1 MLFYILAKD
10 NEEFCF
16 SPLPSAGLILGGW
29 TRYLSPGLP
38 LEKLLAITAELPD
51 KKPTVQPVSAQPATP
66 PFSPVLPSAPVI
78 NRDFE
83 NKLAQKLTKRM
94 KKENMGVREKVWWQN
109 ISREALPEAFN
120 IEVLQ
125 NETIYQKFLRMA
137 EGRQLAENEFW
148 IVEKELGVSTKELLG
163 FMQKAVQ
170 SGNAA
175 WLPIF
180 EQVRSTYFCRRCG
193 SSHYEE
199 WPSLYGDTYTCLDCR
214 EIGPLNSLQIL
225 FRLHSVDVVGQTQM
239 DTDKCEPDQTVR
251 NYSLE
256 FTFAQEK
263 TAGELWQQVHR
274 QKAKETL
281 LWAACGAGKTEV
293 CFPLI
298 DSFLRQNKKVLFA
311 APRQDVVH
319 DVQPRLQKNFL
330 EYNIKILSGALPQDM
345 EPSKLTVATTHQVL
359 RFYQAFHL
367 IILDETDAYPYE
379 GSSVL
384 EYGIRQALRPDGQ
397 IICLTATPSAKIL
410 SRVKSRECTIVRLP
424 ARHHG
429 FPVPVPEWQKNR
441 LTGDRSVVKLKK
453 ILLELITDGPILV
466 FVPTVALVK
475 EWTGVL
481 KTAFGDLCVEGSW
494 SSDAARRKKT
504 VLFRQG
510 DIDIFVCTSILE
522 RGITIKG
529 VQVAVLFADHALYDA
544 RALVQMAGRTGR
556 SAECPVGR
564 AVFIY
569 AKQTRAMIEAN
580 RWIQDQNRLA
590 EEWGC
595 LNG

>member
-125 NETIYQKFLRMA
+125 NETIYQEFLRMA

-163 FMQKAVQ
+163 LMQKAVQ

-180 EQVRSTYFCRRCG
+180 EQVRSRYFCRRCG

-263 TAGELWQQVHR
+263 AAGELWQQVHR

-319 DVQPRLQKNFL
+319 DVQPRLQKNFS

-397 IICLTATPSAKIL
+397 IICLTATPSAEIL

>member
-10 NEEFCF
+10 NGEFCF

-38 LEKLLAITAELPD
+38 LGKLLAVTAGLPN
-51 KKPTVQPVSAQPATP
+51 KKPTTQPATQ
-66 PFSPVLPSAPVI
+66 PFSSALPSAPVI
-78 NRDFE
+78 DRDFE
-83 NKLAQKLTKRM
+83 NRLAQKLTNRM
-94 KKENMGVREKVWWQN
+94 KKENMGVQEKVRWQDT
-109 ISREALPEAFN
+109 SREALPEAFN

-125 NETIYQKFLRMA
+125 NETMYQKFLRIA
-137 EGRQLAENEFW
+137 EGRQLAENEFR
-148 IVEKELGVSTKELLG
+148 IVEKKLGVSTKELLG

-170 SGNAA
+170 SGNAE

-180 EQVRSTYFCRRCG
+180 EQVRSRYFCRRCG

-225 FRLHSVDVVGQTQM
+225 FRLHSVDVPGQTQV
-239 DTDKCEPDQTVR
+239 DTDKCKPDQTIR
-251 NYSLE
+251 SYSLE

-263 TAGELWQQVHR
+263 AAEELWQQVHR
-274 QKAKETL
+274 QKAQETL

-319 DVQPRLQKNFL
+319 DVQPRLQKNFP

-359 RFYQAFHL
+359 RFYRAFHL

-397 IICLTATPSAKIL
+397 IICLTATPSAEIL
-410 SRVKSRECTIVRLP
+410 LRVKSQKCAIVRLP
-424 ARHHG
+424 VRHHG
-429 FPVPVPEWQKNR
+429 FPVPVPEWQKNKPTR
-441 LTGDRSVVKLKK
+441 DRSLVELKK
-453 ILLELITDGPILV
+453 VLLKLIADGPILV

-481 KTAFGDLCVEGSW
+481 KMAFCNLRVEGSW
-494 SSDAARRKKT
+494 SSDAARREKI

-510 DIDIFVCTSILE
+510 DINIFVCTSILE

-529 VQVAVLFADHALYDA
+529 VQVAVLFADHTLYDA

-569 AKQTRAMIEAN
+569 AEQTQAMIQAN

>member
-1 MLFYILAKD
+1 VLFYILAKD

-38 LEKLLAITAELPD
+38 LGKLLAVTAGLPD
-51 KKPTVQPVSAQPATP
+51 KKPTTQPATQ
-66 PFSPVLPSAPVI
+66 PFSPALPSAPVI
-78 NRDFE
+78 DRDFE
-83 NKLAQKLTKRM
+83 NRLVQKLTNWM
-94 KKENMGVREKVWWQN
+94 KKENMGVQEKVRWQDT
-109 ISREALPEAFN
+109 SREALPEAFN

-125 NETIYQKFLRMA
+125 NETMYQKFLRIA
-137 EGRQLAENEFW
+137 DGRQLAENEFR
-148 IVEKELGVSTKELLG
+148 IVEKKLGVSTKELLG

-170 SGNAA
+170 SGNAE

-180 EQVRSTYFCRRCG
+180 EQVRSRYFCRRCG

-225 FRLHSVDVVGQTQM
+225 FRLHSVDVPGQTQV
-239 DTDKCEPDQTVR
+239 DTDKCKPDQTVR
-251 NYSLE
+251 SYSLE

-263 TAGELWQQVHR
+263 AAEELWQQVHR
-274 QKAKETL
+274 QKAQETL

-319 DVQPRLQKNFL
+319 DVQPRLQKNFP

-359 RFYQAFHL
+359 RFHRAFHL

-384 EYGIRQALRPDGQ
+384 EYGIRQALRSDGQ
-397 IICLTATPSAKIL
+397 IICLTATPSAEIL
-410 SRVKSRECTIVRLP
+410 LRVKSQKCAIVRLP
-424 ARHHG
+424 VRHHG
-429 FPVPVPEWQKNR
+429 FPVPVPEWQKNKPTR
-441 LTGDRSVVKLKK
+441 DRSLVELKK
-453 ILLELITDGPILV
+453 VLRKLIADGPILV

-481 KTAFGDLCVEGSW
+481 KMAFGDLRVEGSW
-494 SSDAARRKKT
+494 SSDAARREKT

-510 DIDIFVCTSILE
+510 DINIFVCTSILE

-529 VQVAVLFADHALYDA
+529 VQVAVLFADHTLYDA

-569 AKQTRAMIEAN
+569 AEQTQAMIQAN

>member
-1 MLFYILAKD
+1 VLFYILAKD
-10 NEEFCF
+10 NGEFCF
-16 SPLPSAGLILGGW
+16 SPLPSADLILEGW

-38 LEKLLAITAELPD
+38 LEKLLVVIAGLPD
-51 KKPTVQPVSAQPATP
+51 KKPTTQ
-66 PFSPVLPSAPVI
+66 PFSPALPSAPVI
-78 NRDFE
+78 DRDFE
-83 NKLAQKLTKRM
+83 SRLAQNLKNWI
-94 KKENMGVREKVWWQN
+94 KKNMGIQERVRWQD
-109 ISREALPEAFN
+109 ISREALPEASN
-120 IEVLQ
+120 IEVPQ
-125 NETIYQKFLRMA
+125 DETMYQKFLRMV

-148 IVEKELGVSTKELLG
+148 IVEKKLGVSTKKLLS

-170 SGNAA
+170 SGNAE
-175 WLPIF
+175 WLPVF
-180 EQVRSTYFCRRCG
+180 EQVRFSYFCRRCG

-225 FRLHSVDVVGQTQM
+225 FRLHFVDVPGQTQV
-239 DTDKCEPDQTVR
+239 DTDKCKPDQTFR
-251 NYSLE
+251 SYSLE

-263 TAGELWQQVHR
+263 AAGELWQQVHR

-319 DVQPRLQKNFL
+319 DVQPRLQKNFP

-359 RFYQAFHL
+359 RFYRAFHL

-379 GSSVL
+379 GSNVL

-397 IICLTATPSAKIL
+397 IICLTATPSAEIL
-410 SRVKSRECTIVRLP
+410 SRVKSQECAIVRLP
-424 ARHHG
+424 VRHHG
-429 FPVPVPEWQKNR
+429 IPVPVPEWQKNK
-441 LTGDRSVVKLKK
+441 LTRDHSLVELKK
-453 ILLELITDGPILV
+453 VLLELIADGQILV

-481 KTAFGDLCVEGSW
+481 KMAFGDLRVKGSW
-494 SSDAARRKKT
+494 SSDAERIEKT
-504 VLFRQG
+504 ILFRRG

-529 VQVAVLFADHALYDA
+529 VQVVVLFADHALYDA

-556 SAECPVGR
+556 SAEYPVGR
-564 AVFIY
+564 AIFIY
-569 AKQTRAMIEAN
+569 AKQTQAMIQAN

-590 EEWGC
+590 EKWGC

>member
-1 MLFYILAKD
+1 M
-10 NEEFCF
+10 
-16 SPLPSAGLILGGW
+16 
-29 TRYLSPGLP
+29 SPGLP
-38 LEKLLAITAELPD
+38 LGKLLAVTAGLPD
-51 KKPTVQPVSAQPATP
+51 KKPTTQPATQ
-66 PFSPVLPSAPVI
+66 PFSPALPSAPVI
-78 NRDFE
+78 DRDFE
-83 NKLAQKLTKRM
+83 NRLAQKLTNRM
-94 KKENMGVREKVWWQN
+94 KKENMGVQEKVRWQD

-125 NETIYQKFLRMA
+125 NETVYQKFLRIA
-137 EGRQLAENEFW
+137 EGRQLAENEFR
-148 IVEKELGVSTKELLG
+148 IVEKKLGVSTKELLG

-170 SGNAA
+170 SGNAE

-180 EQVRSTYFCRRCG
+180 EQVRSRYFCRRCG

-225 FRLHSVDVVGQTQM
+225 FRLHSVDVPGQTQV
-239 DTDKCEPDQTVR
+239 DTDKCKPDQTVR
-251 NYSLE
+251 SYSLE

-263 TAGELWQQVHR
+263 AAEELWQQVHR
-274 QKAKETL
+274 QKAQETL

-319 DVQPRLQKNFL
+319 DVQPRLQKNFP

-359 RFYQAFHL
+359 RFYRAFHL

-397 IICLTATPSAKIL
+397 IICLTATPSAEIL
-410 SRVKSRECTIVRLP
+410 LRVKSQKCAIVRLP
-424 ARHHG
+424 VRHHG
-429 FPVPVPEWQKNR
+429 FPVPVPEWQKNK
-441 LTGDRSVVKLKK
+441 LTRDRSLVELKK
-453 ILLELITDGPILV
+453 VLLKLIADGPILV

-481 KTAFGDLCVEGSW
+481 KMAFSDLRVEGSW
-494 SSDAARRKKT
+494 SSDAARREKI

-510 DIDIFVCTSILE
+510 DINIFVCTSILE

-529 VQVAVLFADHALYDA
+529 VQVAVLFADHTLYDA

-556 SAECPVGR
+556 SAECPFGR

-569 AKQTRAMIEAN
+569 AEQTQAMIQAN